1 LLPRAGRLF
10 FKREILACLA
20 CVFPFVAQADTIE
33 ALSSPALT
41 VRAPSRV
48 VLIALAN
55 AGPRIVAAGEHGVI
69 IYSDDDDKTWAQAC
83 VPVDLTLTALA
94 FATPRIGWAAGHYG
108 AVLRT
113 QDGGR
118 TWQLQL
124 DGNQAN
130 QLTAAAAAAAP
141 AVPGA
146 SPAVPLA
153 AVRASHFLA
162 DGPDKPFL
170 SILAENPDRVTVFGA
185 YRMAMHSDDG
195 GKTWTDWSLR
205 VGDRLSHH
213 LYDAAVIGRQICI
226 AAEAGNVFCSSDA
239 GQSFPAVTSPGP
251 ATLLGLLPTGDGGM
265 LAYGVAGLAD
275 RSADGGQTWSSV
287 ALGAQSNI
295 TCGRVLKSGAILVGG
310 EDGSLYVSADH
321 GRHFH
326 GFGQSVPMA
335 IFDLIQAASGSI
347 ILAGSGG
354 ILVLPARGA
363 S

>member
-1 LLPRAGRLF
+1 LLPRAGRPF
-10 FKREILACLA
+10 FKKEILACL
-20 CVFPFVAQADTIE
+20 PFLLPLVAHASSIE
-33 ALSSPALT
+33 ALSTPALT
-41 VRAPSRV
+41 VRAPARV

-69 IYSDDDDKTWAQAC
+69 IYSDDNGKTWSQAS
-83 VPVDLTLTALA
+83 VPVDLTLTSLA
-94 FATPRIGWAAGHYG
+94 FATPQIGWAAGHYG
-108 AVLRT
+108 AILHT
-113 QDGGR
+113 QDGGQSWR
-118 TWQLQL
+118 LQL

-130 QLTAAAAAAAP
+130 QLTETAAVAAQGAP
-141 AVPGA
+141 SV

-170 SILAENPDRVTVFGA
+170 SVLAQNPDQVTVFGA

-195 GKTWTDWSLR
+195 GKTWSDWSLR

-213 LYDAAVIGRQICI
+213 LYDAAFIGRQICL
-226 AAEAGNVFCSSDA
+226 AGEAGNVFCSSDA

-275 RSADGGQTWSSV
+275 RSADGGQTWSSA

-295 TCGRVLKSGAILVGG
+295 TCGRVLESGAILVGG

-335 IFDLIQAASGSI
+335 IFDLIQAADGSI